1 MMNISLKITLHS
13 RLRWTL
19 LLVFILGVTAASYQ
33 VLAPV
38 TDSLGDRVRAY
49 SDFSSGYIIMVGDTS
64 PNLERNDFFFE
75 VFMKEH
81 PELYPPET
89 WDERIKNHRI
99 RFQKAWPFTGDDLN
113 VVSQQENIKTV
124 YPLICIDGGY
134 PHPSEHNEYYMFS
147 ITAVD
152 VEAADVAYLPFGDI
166 EKGRYLH
173 PDEDAIIIDY
183 HIHEKRGGLVGDCFD
198 VGDTL
203 PLVVDMEVRGFEI
216 VGVYGTPLPSY
227 LGFGW
232 TAVMNMDT
240 IWRIWGVPPE
250 MRRYNGM
257 LIKLQETSRG
267 MDVVS
272 ALMNVYPDAR
282 VLWQEHKAMTS
293 FKVVESLSTAYGVLR
308 YLVLATSSAMIVT
321 VSLLDLQRRRG
332 ELGLLTSIGWRERDV
347 LVLLLT
353 RSLIIG
359 ILGAFA
365 GVLLS
370 YTIGG
375 TVAAALVPEN
385 VIRLF
390 NLHPIIPDPAYLPYT
405 PALSIALS
413 IVSFTVGYAYYRRAT
428 PLSLMNR

>member
-1 MMNISLKITLHS
+1 MIKYLLKITFRS

-19 LLVFILGVTAASYQ
+19 LLVFILGVTTASYQ

-38 TDSLGDRVRAY
+38 TDSLEDRVRAY
-49 SDFSSGYIIMVGDTS
+49 GEFSSGFIIMVGDAS
-64 PNLERNDFFFE
+64 PNLETNDFYRE
-75 VFMKEH
+75 RFMKEH
-81 PELYPPET
+81 PELYPPEML
-89 WDERIKNHRI
+89 DEYLENHR
-99 RFQKAWPFTGDDLN
+99 FWFSKAWPFIEDDFN
-113 VVSQQENIKTV
+113 IISQQENIKTV
-124 YPLICIDGGY
+124 YPLICIDGDY
-134 PHPSEHNEYYMFS
+134 PHPSEHNEYYVFS

-166 EKGRYLH
+166 EKGRYLYT
-173 PDEDAIIIDY
+173 DEDAIIIDF
-183 HIHEKRGGLVGDCFD
+183 HIHEKRGGLEGDCFD
-198 VGDTL
+198 IGDTL
-203 PLVVDMEVRGFEI
+203 PLVVDREVRGFEV

-232 TAVMNMDT
+232 SAVMNIDT
-240 IWRIWGVPPE
+240 IWKILDVPPE

-272 ALMNVYPDAR
+272 TLMKAYPDAR

-293 FKVVESLSTAYGVLR
+293 FKVVESLSKAYGVLR
-308 YLVLATSSAMIVT
+308 WLMLTTSGAMIVA
-321 VSLLDLQRRRG
+321 VSFLDLQRRRG
-332 ELGLLTSIGWRERDV
+332 ELGLLASIGWREGDV

-390 NLHPIIPDPAYLPYT
+390 NLHPVIPDPAYLPYT

-413 IVSFTVGYAYYRRAT
+413 IVSFAVGYAYYRRAT

>member
-1 MMNISLKITLHS
+1 
-13 RLRWTL
+13 
-19 LLVFILGVTAASYQ
+19 VFILGVTTASYQ

-38 TDSLGDRVRAY
+38 TDSLEDRVRAY

-64 PNLERNDFFFE
+64 PNLETNDFFRE
-75 VFMKEH
+75 SFMKEH
-81 PELYPPET
+81 PELYPPERL
-89 WDERIKNHRI
+89 DEYIEHHR
-99 RFQKAWPFTGDDLN
+99 FWFLKAWPFIVDDFN

-124 YPLICIDGGY
+124 YPLLHLDADY
-134 PHPSEHNEYYMFS
+134 PCPNEEKAYCVFRIMA
-147 ITAVD
+147 IK

-173 PDEDAIIIDY
+173 PDEDAIVINFR
-183 HIHEKRGGLVGDCFD
+183 IHEKRGGLEGDCFD
-198 VGDTL
+198 VGDSL
-203 PLVVDMEVRGFEI
+203 PLVVDREVRGFEI

-232 TAVMNMDT
+232 TAVVNIDT
-240 IWRIWGVPPE
+240 VWKILDVPPE

-257 LIKLQETSRG
+257 LIKLEETSRG
-267 MDVVS
+267 MNVVN
-272 ALMNVYPDAR
+272 ALMKAYPDAR
-282 VLWQEHKAMTS
+282 VLWQEHKALTN
-293 FKVVESLSTAYGVLR
+293 FKAVESLSRSYGVLR
-308 YLVLATSSAMIVT
+308 NLVLATSGAMIVT

-332 ELGLLTSIGWRERDV
+332 MLGLLTSIGWRERDV

-359 ILGAFA
+359 ILGAFT

-375 TVAAALVPEN
+375 TVADALVPEN

-390 NLHPIIPDPAYLPYT
+390 NLHPVIPDPAYLPYT
-405 PALSIALS
+405 PVLSIALS
-413 IVSFTVGYAYYRRAT
+413 IVSFAAGYAYYWRAT